1 MWELLQSFLLLKNI
15 VPTNPNKGTSQK
27 VSLKINFSKI
37 QNVGTLTEFLLLK
50 IPYYVPKKT
59 KIQKTQ
65 S

>member
-37 QNVGTLTEFLLLK
+37 QCGNSYRISF
-50 IPYYVPKKT
+50 T
-59 KIQKTQ
+59 KN
-65 S
+65 SVLCS